1 MKTLPHLNLCQ
12 SFLDAQLKPG
22 RPLVPGRP
30 DASRLRAI
38 TISRQLGCGALAVA
52 DHIAARLN
60 TALPPETAAWTV
72 FDRNLIE
79 QVLTDHHLP
88 VRFAKY
94 LPEDRVSEVRDVME
108 ELFGVHPST
117 WTIVEQTAETI
128 LRLVQLGNVILLG
141 RAANLITARLPG
153 VFHVRLVAPL
163 AGRIDQ
169 VCRQKNLTPAAAR
182 ELIDQEDSGRSRY
195 LKKYFAAEPDDPLQY
210 HLILNT
216 GLTTPETAAD
226 LIVTAATAV
235 SLLPVKK

>member
-22 RPLVPGRP
+22 RPLVQGKP
-30 DASRLRAI
+30 DVSRLRAI
-38 TISRQLGCGALAVA
+38 TISRQLGCGAVAVA
-52 DHIAARLN
+52 DLIAARLN
-60 TALPPETAAWTV
+60 PTVPPESAPWTV

-141 RAANLITARLPG
+141 RGANLITARMPG
-153 VFHVRLVAPL
+153 IFHVRLVAPL

-169 VCRQKNLTPAAAR
+169 VCRQNNLAPVAAR
-182 ELIDQEDSGRSRY
+182 ELIDREDSGRGRY
-195 LKKYFAAEPDDPLQY
+195 LKKYFEADPEDPLQY
-210 HLILNT
+210 HLVINT
-216 GLTTPETAAD
+216 GLTTPEAAAD
-226 LIVTAATAV
+226 LIVTAATTG
-235 SLLPVKK
+235 SLLPVTK